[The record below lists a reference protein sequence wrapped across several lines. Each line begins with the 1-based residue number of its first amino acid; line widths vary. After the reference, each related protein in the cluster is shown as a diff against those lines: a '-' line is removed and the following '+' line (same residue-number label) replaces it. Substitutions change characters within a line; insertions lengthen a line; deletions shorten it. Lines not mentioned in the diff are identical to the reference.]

1 MIFTDKIDMS
11 KSRLGHNG
19 YAIMG
24 LRHYQHID
32 DVIITKDGNNLV
44 VQFLVGDKCD
54 KEELEGWY
62 FVSKVFSV
70 IHSFVDHFGFDVN
83 ILWNNEEWNFEA
95 N

>member
-24 LRHYQHID
+24 LRHYQYID

-54 KEELEGWY
+54 KEELEVWY
-62 FVSKVFSV
+62 FVPKVFSA